1 MRVAAMGAGNS
12 PRIMMM
18 DSMKSRRSAALSLL
32 GLSLISYC
40 QAQVIRFESGGL
52 EFQTLTKNG
61 VTVMFAPLPIHI
73 REYAILQVAVSN
85 GSKVSWNFKP
95 EEFVFFRSDG
105 SSIAGSPARQVVGK
119 LIEKGSRGDVIKLVQ
134 TYELSLY
141 GLTRYKST
149 NGYEQRR
156 QAAFA
161 EVSSTKIKAAAAASA
176 IAFPSVKLMP
186 GQSTDGAVFY
196 PTGNGKPLGTG
207 KLRLQAAGEVFE
219 FEEIQ
224 TGHHPS
230 NP

>member
-1 MRVAAMGAGNS
+1 MRFRALLVIGIAS
-12 PRIMMM
+12 
-18 DSMKSRRSAALSLL
+18 LSLPL
-32 GLSLISYC
+32 VPSTTL

-61 VTVMFAPLPIHI
+61 VTIMFAPLPIQI
-73 REYAILQVAVSN
+73 REYSILQVAVSN
-85 GSKVSWNFKP
+85 GSKMWWNFKS
-95 EEFVFFRSDG
+95 EDCVFQRSDG
-105 SSIAGSPARQVVGK
+105 TSIAGASAKQVVGK
-119 LIEKGSRGDVIKLVQ
+119 LIEKGSRSDVIKLVQ

-156 QAAFA
+156 QSAFA

-176 IAFPSVKLMP
+176 VAFPTVKLMP

-196 PTGNGKPLGTG
+196 PTGNKGLGAG
-207 KLRLQAAGEVFE
+207 KLRIQAAGEVFE
-219 FEEIQ
+219 FDEIPGNHS
-224 TGHHPS
+224 T